1 MPNPA
6 LNENAWKKATADD
19 EVGWAAKGTG
29 AVDTGATT
37 YHPPIDDGPV
47 SPYRTD
53 RMTMGGAMSATGVLF
68 VVLLAFGAVG
78 WAATPTSPVGEV
90 QFPGWLLLPL
100 FGALGVA
107 FLTIFKPHL
116 ARFTSFGYAALEG
129 LVLGSISRVY
139 DAQWNGIV
147 VQAVLLTA
155 AVFFGM
161 LLLYSTHIIKVT
173 DRMRR
178 MVIVATFGVFLVYGV
193 SLIASLFGASIS
205 FITGASAFSILF
217 SVAIVGLAA
226 FNLMLDFDFIE
237 RGANAGLP
245 KQMEWFAAFGLMVTL
260 VWLYLEILRLL
271 AKLRSR

>member
-6 LNENAWKKATADD
+6 LNENAWKKAVADD
-19 EVGWAAKGTG
+19 HVGWAAP
-29 AVDTGATT
+29 AADTGTADPGT
-37 YHPPIDDGPV
+37 YHAPIDDGPI
-47 SPYRTD
+47 SPYRTG

-68 VVLLAFGAVG
+68 VVLLAFGAIG
-78 WAATPTSPVGEV
+78 WSAVTTSPVGEV
-90 QFPGWLLLPL
+90 EWPSWIFLPM

-116 ARFTSFGYAALEG
+116 ARFTSFLYAALEG
-129 LVLGSISRVY
+129 VVLGAISRIY

-147 VQAVLLTA
+147 IQAVLLTA

-161 LLLYSTHIIKVT
+161 LLLYSTRIIKVT

-178 MVIVATFGVFLVYGV
+178 MVIVATFGVVVVYGV
-193 SLIASLFGASIS
+193 ALIASLFGASIS
-205 FITGASAFSILF
+205 FITGASLFSIGF

>member
-6 LNENAWKKATADD
+6 LNENTWKKAIADD
-19 EVGWAAKGTG
+19 EVGWAARGAGT
-29 AVDTGATT
+29 ADAGATV
-37 YHPPIDDGPV
+37 YHEPIDDGPIT
-47 SPYRTD
+47 PYRTE

-68 VVLLAFGAVG
+68 VVLLAFGAIG
-78 WAATPTSPVGEV
+78 WSAVQTSPVGEV
-90 QFPGWLLLPL
+90 EWPGWIFLPL

-116 ARFTSFGYAALEG
+116 ARFTSFLYAALEG
-129 LVLGSISRVY
+129 VVLGAISRIY

-147 VQAVLLTA
+147 IQAVLLTA

-161 LLLYSTHIIKVT
+161 LLLYSTRIIKVT

-178 MVIVATFGVFLVYGV
+178 MVIVATFGVVVVYGV
-193 SLIASLFGASIS
+193 ALLASLFGASIS

>member
-1 MPNPA
+1 
-6 LNENAWKKATADD
+6 
-19 EVGWAAKGTG
+19 
-29 AVDTGATT
+29 
-37 YHPPIDDGPV
+37 
-47 SPYRTD
+47 
-53 RMTMGGAMSATGVLF
+53 MSATGVLF
-68 VVLLAFGAVG
+68 VVLLAFGAIG
-78 WAATPTSPVGEV
+78 WSAVTTSPVGEV
-90 QFPGWLLLPL
+90 EWPSWIFLPM

-116 ARFTSFGYAALEG
+116 ARFTSFVYAALEG
-129 LVLGSISRVY
+129 VVLGAISRIY

-147 VQAVLLTA
+147 IQAVLLTA

-161 LLLYSTHIIKVT
+161 LLLYSTRIIKVT

-178 MVIVATFGVFLVYGV
+178 MVIVATFGVVIVYGV
-193 SLIASLFGASIS
+193 ALIASLFGASIS
-205 FITGASAFSILF
+205 FITGASLFSIGF